1 MSSNT
6 KVYEEKM
13 KSSVEHLGRELADN
27 LHCVIDVFTHKR
39 I

>member
-13 KSSVEHLGRELADN
+13 KSSVEHLAASWPL
-27 LHCVIDVFTHKR
+27 CVQAVQTPLCWTR
-39 I
+39 